1 MIVGFVLASMVVIA
15 VSVVMF
21 QRLYRFRSRGPEH
34 VIPYLR
40 AGGSEELDSLV
51 DSRQELYLFLNL
63 EKTEFRKAQINRIH
77 LTREKLRRR
86 GHNAVIFQEWADYEL
101 DRSLHTLDQQTG
113 ATAEKLFNL
122 CAQFRMAAFWIEGQ
136 LTLWQIKLLLLPRA
150 QAPQISRLR
159 KIDSFDLLETY
170 QQIRHTAA
178 ELAVAYG
185 GDYRERLQN
194 AL

>member
-1 MIVGFVLASMVVIA
+1 MIVGFVLAVMAGIA
-15 VSVVMF
+15 VSAALF

-51 DSRQELYLFLNL
+51 DSREELYLSLNL
-63 EKTEFRKAQINRIH
+63 EHQQFIKTQINRIH

-101 DRSLHTLDQQTG
+101 ERSRQTLNPEIE

-136 LTLWQIKLLLLPRA
+136 LTLWQIKLLVFPRA
-150 QAPQISRLR
+150 KAPQISRLR
-159 KIDSFDLLETY
+159 KIDSFDLLEAY
-170 QQIRHTAA
+170 EQIRHTAA
-178 ELAVAYG
+178 ELALAYG
-185 GDYRERLQN
+185 GDFRERLQS

>member
-1 MIVGFVLASMVVIA
+1 MIVGFVLAIMVAVGVSIA
-15 VSVVMF
+15 LF

-40 AGGSEELDSLV
+40 AGGPEELDSLV
-51 DSRQELYLFLNL
+51 DSRQELYLSLNL
-63 EKTEFRKAQINRIH
+63 EKNQFRKTQINRIH
-77 LTREKLRRR
+77 LIREKLRRR

-101 DRSLHTLDQQTG
+101 ERSRQTLDQDTA

-122 CAQFRMAAFWIEGQ
+122 CAEFRMAAFWIEAQ
-136 LTLWQIKLLLLPRA
+136 LTALQVKLLVLPRSR
-150 QAPQISRLR
+150 APHISRFR
-159 KIDSFDLLETY
+159 KIDSFDLLEAY

-178 ELAVAYG
+178 ELALAYG
-185 GDYRERLQN
+185 GDYRERLQD

>member
-1 MIVGFVLASMVVIA
+1 MIVGFVLAILVVIA
-15 VSVVMF
+15 VPVTLF

-63 EKTEFRKAQINRIH
+63 ERPQFRKTQINRIH

-101 DRSLHTLDQQTG
+101 ERSRHTLDQEIG

-122 CAQFRMAAFWIEGQ
+122 CAEFRMAAFWIEAQ
-136 LTLWQIKLLLLPRA
+136 LTLWQIKLQFMPRA
-150 QAPQISRLR
+150 QAPHISRLR
-159 KIDSFDLLETY
+159 KIDSFDLLEAY

-178 ELAVAYG
+178 DLALVYG

>member
-1 MIVGFVLASMVVIA
+1 MIVGFVLAVMVAMA
-15 VSVVMF
+15 VSLTLF

-40 AGGSEELDSLV
+40 AGGPEELDSLV
-51 DSRQELYLFLNL
+51 DSRQELYLALNL
-63 EKTEFRKAQINRIH
+63 EKAQFRKAQINRIH

-101 DRSLHTLDQQTG
+101 ERSRQTLDQETG
-113 ATAEKLFNL
+113 TTAEKLFNL
-122 CAQFRMAAFWIEGQ
+122 CAEFRMAAFWIEAQ
-136 LTLWQIKLLLLPRA
+136 LTVWQIKLLVLPRSR
-150 QAPQISRLR
+150 APHISRLR

-170 QQIRHTAA
+170 QQIRQTAA
-178 ELAVAYG
+178 ELALAYG
-185 GDYRERLQN
+185 CDYRERLQN

>member
-1 MIVGFVLASMVVIA
+1 MIVGFVLAVMVAIA
-15 VSVVMF
+15 VSVALF

-51 DSRQELYLFLNL
+51 DSREELYLSLNL
-63 EKTEFRKAQINRIH
+63 EHEQFIKTQINRIH

-86 GHNAVIFQEWADYEL
+86 GHNAVIFQEWADFEL
-101 DRSLHTLDQQTG
+101 ERSRQTLNLETE

-136 LTLWQIKLLLLPRA
+136 LTLWQIKLLVLPRA

-159 KIDSFDLLETY
+159 KIDSFDLLEAY
-170 QQIRHTAA
+170 QQIRQTAA
-178 ELAVAYG
+178 ELALAYG
-185 GDYRERLQN
+185 GDFRERLQS

>member
-1 MIVGFVLASMVVIA
+1 MIVGFVLAILVVIA
-15 VSVVMF
+15 VPVTLF
-21 QRLYRFRSRGPEH
+21 QRLYRFRARGPEH

-40 AGGSEELDSLV
+40 AGGQEELDSLV

-63 EKTEFRKAQINRIH
+63 EQEQFRKTQINRIH

-101 DRSLHTLDQQTG
+101 ERSRQTLDQETG

-122 CAQFRMAAFWIEGQ
+122 CAEFRMAAFWIEGQ
-136 LTLWQIKLLLLPRA
+136 LTLWQIKLMVLPRA

-159 KIDSFDLLETY
+159 RIDSFDLLEAY
-170 QQIRHTAA
+170 QQIRQTAA
-178 ELAVAYG
+178 QLALAYG